1 MNYYVTWV
9 PKLIIFIS
17 IMKWNPIKFFE
28 YVGEKFI
35 SFLEE
40 LGGIFVTLIQSI
52 ILLFVPPFRLKLFL
66 KQMEFIGVES
76 SFIVLLTG
84 AFTGMVFALQTSYAF
99 RLFGAENL
107 IGPSVALSLARELGP
122 VLTGLMVTGR
132 VGSAMAAE
140 LGTMRVTEQID
151 ALFTMSINPVQYLI
165 TPRVFSSILMVPM
178 LTIIFDFI
186 GIVGSYFMAVFL
198 LGLNG
203 ERFINDTI
211 YMVDLKD
218 VYIGLLKA
226 AVFGAI
232 IAVVGCYK
240 GYSAQ
245 KGAEGVGKAAT
256 QAVVISSVSIL
267 IADYFLTALLF

>member
-1 MNYYVTWV
+1 MAFK
-9 PKLIIFIS
+9 PMAI
-17 IMKWNPIKFFE
+17 FE
-28 YVGEKFI
+28 YIGARFTV
-35 SFLEE
+35 LMEE
-40 LGGIFVTLIQSI
+40 LGGIFSTFLQSI
-52 ILLFVPPFRLKLFL
+52 GLLFVPPFRLKLFF

-151 ALFTMSINPVQYLI
+151 ALSTMSINPVQYLI
-165 TPRVFSSILMVPM
+165 TPRVLSSIIMLPM
-178 LTIIFDFI
+178 LTVLFDFI
-186 GIVGSYFMAVFL
+186 GIIGSYFMAVFL
-198 LGLNG
+198 LGING
-203 ERFINDTI
+203 NRFISDTI

-218 VYIGLLKA
+218 VYVGLLKA

-232 IAVVGCYK
+232 IAVVGCYE
-240 GYSAQ
+240 GYFAQ

>member
-1 MNYYVTWV
+1 
-9 PKLIIFIS
+9 
-17 IMKWNPIKFFE
+17 MKFRPMAIFE
-28 YVGEKFI
+28 YIGARFTV
-35 SFLEE
+35 LMEE
-40 LGGIFVTLIQSI
+40 LGGIFSTFLQSI
-52 ILLFVPPFRLKLFL
+52 GLLFVPPFRLKLFF

-151 ALFTMSINPVQYLI
+151 ALSTMSINPVQYLI
-165 TPRVFSSILMVPM
+165 TPRVLSSIIMLPM
-178 LTIIFDFI
+178 LTVLFDFI
-186 GIVGSYFMAVFL
+186 GIIGSYFMAVFL
-198 LGLNG
+198 LGING
-203 ERFINDTI
+203 NRFISDTI

-218 VYIGLLKA
+218 VYVGLLKA

-232 IAVVGCYK
+232 IAVVGCYE
-240 GYSAQ
+240 GYFAQ

>member
-1 MNYYVTWV
+1 MT
-9 PKLIIFIS
+9 FR
-17 IMKWNPIKFFE
+17 PIAIFE
-28 YVGEKFI
+28 YIGARFTTL
-35 SFLEE
+35 LEE
-40 LGGIFVTLIQSI
+40 LGGIFSTFLQSAG
-52 ILLFVPPFRLKLFL
+52 LLFVPPFRMRLFL
-66 KQMEFIGVES
+66 KQMEFVGVES

-140 LGTMRVTEQID
+140 LGTMKVTEQID
-151 ALFTMSINPVQYLI
+151 ALYTMSINPVQYLI
-165 TPRVFSSILMVPM
+165 TPRVLSSIIMLPM
-178 LTIIFDFI
+178 LTILFDFI
-186 GIVGSYFMAVFL
+186 GIIGSYFMAVFL

-203 ERFINDTI
+203 NRFISDTI

-218 VYIGLLKA
+218 IYIGLLKA

-240 GYSAQ
+240 GYFAE

>member
-1 MNYYVTWV
+1 MN
-9 PKLIIFIS
+9 KLNSTLIS
-17 IMKWNPIKFFE
+17 ILE
-28 YVGEKFI
+28 YTGGKVT

-40 LGGIFVTLIQSI
+40 LGGIFATFVQSI
-52 ILLFVPPFRLKLFL
+52 ALLFMPPLRYRLFL

-99 RLFGAENL
+99 KLFGAENL

-122 VLTGLMVTGR
+122 VLTALMVTGR

-140 LGTMRVTEQID
+140 LGTMKVTEQID
-151 ALFTMSINPVQYLI
+151 ALYTMSINPVQYLV
-165 TPRVFSSILMVPM
+165 TPRVLSSMLMLPM
-178 LTIIFDFI
+178 LTVLFDFV
-186 GIVGSYFMAVFL
+186 GIIGSYFMAVVL

-203 ERFINDTI
+203 HRFINDTI

-226 AVFGAI
+226 VVFGAI
-232 IAVVGCYK
+232 ISVVGCHK
-240 GYSAQ
+240 GYFAE

-256 QAVVISSVSIL
+256 EAVVIASVSIL
-267 IADYFLTALLF
+267 IADYFLTAMLF

>member
-1 MNYYVTWV
+1 MTF
-9 PKLIIFIS
+9 K
-17 IMKWNPIKFFE
+17 PIQIFE
-28 YVGEKFI
+28 YIGERFTAL
-35 SFLEE
+35 LEE
-40 LGGIFVTLIQSI
+40 LGGIFSIFIQSI
-52 ILLFVPPFRLKLFL
+52 AFLFVPPYRPKVFF

-140 LGTMRVTEQID
+140 LGTMKVTEQID
-151 ALFTMSINPVQYLI
+151 ALSTMSINPVQYLI
-165 TPRVFSSILMVPM
+165 TPRVLSSIIMLPM
-178 LTIIFDFI
+178 LTILFDFI
-186 GIVGSYFMAVFL
+186 GIIGSYFMAVFM
-198 LGLNG
+198 LGING
-203 ERFINDTI
+203 NRFVNDTI

-232 IAVVGCYK
+232 IAVVGCYE
-240 GYSAQ
+240 GYFAK

>member
-1 MNYYVTWV
+1 MT
-9 PKLIIFIS
+9 FR
-17 IMKWNPIKFFE
+17 PIAIFE
-28 YVGEKFI
+28 YIGAKFTTL
-35 SFLEE
+35 LEE
-40 LGGIFVTLIQSI
+40 LGGIFSTFLQSAG
-52 ILLFVPPFRLKLFL
+52 LLFVPPFRMRLFL
-66 KQMEFIGVES
+66 KQMEFVGVES

-140 LGTMRVTEQID
+140 LGTMKVTEQID
-151 ALFTMSINPVQYLI
+151 ALYTMSINPVQYLI
-165 TPRVFSSILMVPM
+165 TPRVLSSIIMLPM
-178 LTIIFDFI
+178 LTILFDFI
-186 GIVGSYFMAVFL
+186 GIIGSYFMAVFL

-203 ERFINDTI
+203 NRFINDTI

-218 VYIGLLKA
+218 IYIGLLKA

-240 GYSAQ
+240 GYFAE

>member
-1 MNYYVTWV
+1 MTFKPLKV
-9 PKLIIFIS
+9 
-17 IMKWNPIKFFE
+17 FE
-28 YVGEKFI
+28 YIGEKFT

-40 LGGIFVTLIQSI
+40 LGGIFSTFLQSVAF
-52 ILLFVPPFRLKLFL
+52 LFVPPFRASLFL
-66 KQMEFIGVES
+66 KQIEFIGVES

-99 RLFGAENL
+99 RLFGAQNL

-122 VLTGLMVTGR
+122 VLSGLMVTGR

-140 LGTMRVTEQID
+140 LGTMKVTEQID
-151 ALFTMSINPVQYLI
+151 ALSTMGINPVQYLI
-165 TPRVFSSILMVPM
+165 TPRVVSSTLMLPM
-178 LTIIFDFI
+178 LTVLFDFI

-203 ERFINDTI
+203 ERFISDTI

-240 GYSAQ
+240 GYFAE

-267 IADYFLTALLF
+267 IADYFLTAMLF

>member
-1 MNYYVTWV
+1 MTS
-9 PKLIIFIS
+9 K
-17 IMKWNPIKFFE
+17 PIKIFE
-28 YVGEKFI
+28 YIGERFTAL
-35 SFLEE
+35 LEE
-40 LGGIFVTLIQSI
+40 LGGIFSTFIQSVVF
-52 ILLFVPPFRLKLFL
+52 LFMPPFRPKLFF

-76 SFIVLLTG
+76 SFIILLTG

-140 LGTMRVTEQID
+140 LGTMKVTEQID
-151 ALFTMSINPVQYLI
+151 ALATMSINPIQYLI
-165 TPRVFSSILMVPM
+165 TPRILSSIIMLPM
-178 LTIIFDFI
+178 LTILFDFI
-186 GIVGSYFMAVFL
+186 GIIGSYFMAVFL

-203 ERFINDTI
+203 QRFINDTI

-240 GYSAQ
+240 GYFAE

>member
-1 MNYYVTWV
+1 MAFE
-9 PKLIIFIS
+9 PLKI
-17 IMKWNPIKFFE
+17 FE
-28 YVGEKFI
+28 YIGERFTA
-35 SFLEE
+35 FLEE
-40 LGGIFVTLIQSI
+40 LGGICTTFVQSVV
-52 ILLFVPPFRLKLFL
+52 LLFMPPLRLDLFL

-99 RLFGAENL
+99 RLFGAQNL

-122 VLTGLMVTGR
+122 VLSGLMVTGR

-140 LGTMRVTEQID
+140 LGTMKVTEQID
-151 ALFTMSINPVQYLI
+151 ALSTMGINPVQYLV
-165 TPRVFSSILMVPM
+165 TPRVVSSILMLPM
-178 LTIIFDFI
+178 LTVLFDFI
-186 GIVGSYFMAVFL
+186 GIVGSYFMAVYL

-203 ERFINDTI
+203 ERFVNDTI

-226 AVFGAI
+226 AVFGAL

-240 GYSAQ
+240 GYYAE

-256 QAVVISSVSIL
+256 QAVVITSVSIL
-267 IADYFLTALLF
+267 IADYFLTAMLF

>member
-1 MNYYVTWV
+1 MTF
-9 PKLIIFIS
+9 K
-17 IMKWNPIKFFE
+17 PIKIFE
-28 YVGEKFI
+28 YIGERFTAL
-35 SFLEE
+35 LEE
-40 LGGIFVTLIQSI
+40 LGGIFSIFIQSI
-52 ILLFVPPFRLKLFL
+52 TFLFVPPFRPKLFF
-66 KQMEFIGVES
+66 KQMEFVGVES

-99 RLFGAENL
+99 RLFGAEDL

-140 LGTMRVTEQID
+140 LGTMKVTEQID
-151 ALFTMSINPVQYLI
+151 ALSTMSINPVQYLI
-165 TPRVFSSILMVPM
+165 TPRVLSSIIMLPM
-178 LTIIFDFI
+178 LTILFDFI
-186 GIVGSYFMAVFL
+186 GIVGSYFMAVFM
-198 LGLNG
+198 LGING
-203 ERFINDTI
+203 NRFVNDTI

-232 IAVVGCYK
+232 IAVVGCYE
-240 GYSAQ
+240 GYFAE

>member
-1 MNYYVTWV
+1 MAFH
-9 PKLIIFIS
+9 PLA
-17 IMKWNPIKFFE
+17 PFE
-28 YVGEKFI
+28 YIGRRFTAL
-35 SFLEE
+35 LEE
-40 LGGIFVTLIQSI
+40 LGGIFSTFVQSV
-52 ILLFVPPFRLKLFL
+52 ILLFVPPFRVRLFF

-140 LGTMRVTEQID
+140 LGTMKVTEQID
-151 ALFTMSINPVQYLI
+151 ALSTMSINPVQYLI
-165 TPRVFSSILMVPM
+165 TPRVLSAIIMLPM
-178 LTIIFDFI
+178 LTVLFDFI
-186 GIVGSYFMAVFL
+186 GIIGSYFMAVFL

-203 ERFINDTI
+203 QRFINDTI

-240 GYSAQ
+240 GYYAE